1 MSGGWRQAALVV
13 ALLATLAAAWFA
25 PAADDEV
32 GNAPR
37 SSRANSAQADDS
49 GLAAAPKAAPRDRST
64 AAVPEVL
71 LLNRRDDDLDRQP
84 ERLFVARAWLP
95 KPAASAAS
103 GPLPPRPLA
112 AASAPPPPP
121 VQSAPPLPFRV
132 LGRYSDGGDTGVF
145 LQFNSQNLVARVG
158 DTLVDQYK
166 VEALSATT
174 LTLRYLPL
182 NETQTLDLGATN

>member
-1 MSGGWRQAALVV
+1 MTLGWRQAGLAL
-13 ALLATLAAAWFA
+13 ALLATVAAAWFA
-25 PAADDEV
+25 PASDETGPPTDSKRASLAPANDGGLAV
-32 GNAPR
+32 TPTPAPR
-37 SSRANSAQADDS
+37 SRAAV
-49 GLAAAPKAAPRDRST
+49 AAP
-64 AAVPEVL
+64 EVMQ
-71 LLNRRDDDLDRQP
+71 LNRRDDDLDRQP

-103 GPLPPRPLA
+103 GPLPARPVA
-112 AASAPPPPP
+112 AASAPLPTP

-182 NETQTLDLGATN
+182 NETQTLDLGAAN